1 MIEYELIRKKIKNV
15 YIGVKNGKVIV
26 RAPIRLSKQKVDEL
40 INQKSKW
47 INDKLQKQIN
57 HENFELV
64 NKEHIYILGKKIK
77 IEYKEAKKISIEL
90 NINSC
95 VIYSPKLTD
104 EVYSKILLKL
114 DKNLKDLAYEYIIPI
129 VKKYSIL
136 TGLKP
141 QGIVIR
147 KFKSIWG
154 NCSSKKII
162 KLNQKL
168 IHYNIKS
175 IEYVCLHEI
184 THLKYMNHQKQFW
197 NYIKK
202 YMPDYK
208 ERANLLKQ

>member
-90 NINSC
+90 NINSS

-136 TGLKP
+136 TRLKP
-141 QGIVIR
+141 QDIVIR

>member
-1 MIEYELIRKKIKNV
+1 M
-15 YIGVKNGKVIV
+15 
-26 RAPIRLSKQKVDEL
+26 
-40 INQKSKW
+40 
-47 INDKLQKQIN
+47 
-57 HENFELV
+57 
-64 NKEHIYILGKKIK
+64 
-77 IEYKEAKKISIEL
+77 
-90 NINSC
+90 
-95 VIYSPKLTD
+95 
-104 EVYSKILLKL
+104 
-114 DKNLKDLAYEYIIPI
+114 AYEYIIPI

-141 QGIVIR
+141 QDIVIR

>member
-95 VIYSPKLTD
+95 VIYGPKLTD

-141 QGIVIR
+141 QDIVIR

-175 IEYVCLHEI
+175 IEYVCLHELC
-184 THLKYMNHQKQFW
+184 HLKYMNHQKQFW
-197 NYIKK
+197 SYIKK